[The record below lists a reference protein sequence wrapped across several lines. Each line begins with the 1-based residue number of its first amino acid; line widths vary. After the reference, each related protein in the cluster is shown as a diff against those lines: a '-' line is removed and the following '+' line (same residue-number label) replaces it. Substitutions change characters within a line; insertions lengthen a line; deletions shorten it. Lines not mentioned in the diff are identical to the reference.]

1 MPAANAALVIVALLG
16 LSAVACEQQDAGA
29 QPRSTA
35 MPDKTIEQVLSEHT
49 DRLMS
54 IPGVVGTAQG
64 ECAGTPCIKVLV
76 VEQTPAILNEVPSSI
91 DGYTVEL
98 LTAGEIKALDPE

>member
-1 MPAANAALVIVALLG
+1 
-16 LSAVACEQQDAGA
+16 
-29 QPRSTA
+29 

-76 VEQTPAILNEVPSSI
+76 VEQTPALLNEVPSSI
-91 DGYTVEL
+91 EGYAVEL